1 MHTAFRRL
9 TYVIVVALVG
19 TYAYVALRGPQGIP
33 SLVAKRHEIHQLQ
46 EENANLLKEIEAKK
60 QRIQDMKSNQAQ
72 QALEIRKQLHLVRPG
87 EVTLMLPDAAKTA
100 ASSPSAPASAA
111 QSGN

>member
-33 SLVAKRHEIHQLQ
+33 SLVQKRHEIHQLQ

-72 QALEIRKQLHLVRPG
+72 QALEIRKQLHLVHPG

-100 ASSPSAPASAA
+100 AAPASAT